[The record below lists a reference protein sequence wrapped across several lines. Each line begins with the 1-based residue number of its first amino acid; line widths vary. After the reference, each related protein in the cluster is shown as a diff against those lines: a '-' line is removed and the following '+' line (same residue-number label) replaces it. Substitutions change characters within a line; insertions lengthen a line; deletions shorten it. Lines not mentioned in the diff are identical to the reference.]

1 MDDFVGMLER
11 ASEPAP
17 PELAARVVDAIV
29 RDLTI
34 AGARSGSQIAPEP
47 NGRVVQLHSR
57 PPEPRRWRA
66 AIVVAL
72 ATAATVVALVLIAGR
87 HNEAP
92 AVSVHNPGRLPAFV
106 DLGSTNWALTW
117 LPPGYEPT
125 RAAANGVTLTTANGP
140 DIVIVAKRGEVPIVA
155 PLLELGPL
163 AEAHHD
169 EAAGMLLWNQAG
181 WTFTIDANGV
191 VPRVVLVRLAL
202 GTVRAS
208 DLQAPKLDPSSP
220 VNVPDVRGLDYRAA
234 TAQLVDS
241 GLTVRWSIS
250 STKSGDVG
258 IVERTNPSPGST
270 TDAGAT
276 VILGVIGVPSGGPQ
290 GEALVS
296 GDLPD
301 AVGYYQTWLGQPIS
315 SDPFASDNHPP
326 IVFLHGELIGYGIG
340 PDFEILERAATSAN
354 PAPSSPQVTEA
365 TAPIEPTTTAPA
377 DPAIS
382 LPSS

>member
-1 MDDFVGMLER
+1 MDDFVAMLER

-34 AGARSGSQIAPEP
+34 EGARTGSDIAPEP
-47 NGRVVQLHSR
+47 NAPVVQLRTR
-57 PPEPRRWRA
+57 PHERRRWRA
-66 AIVVAL
+66 AIGVAL
-72 ATAATVVALVLIAGR
+72 ATAATVVVLVVIAGR
-87 HNEAP
+87 HSDAR

-106 DLGSTNWALTW
+106 DLGDTNWALTW
-117 LPPGYEPT
+117 LPPGYEPS
-125 RAAANGVTLTTANGP
+125 RAAANGVTLTATDGP
-140 DIVIVAKRGEVPIVA
+140 DIVISAKHGDVPLVA
-155 PLLELGPL
+155 PLVELGPL

-169 EAAGMLLWNQAG
+169 EAAGILLWNQAG

-202 GTVRAS
+202 GTVQAS
-208 DLQAPKLDPSSP
+208 DLQAPKLDPTSP
-220 VNVPDVRGLDYRAA
+220 VAVPDVRGLDYRAA
-234 TAQLVDS
+234 TAQLVGS

-250 STKSGDVG
+250 STKSADVG
-258 IVERTNPSPGST
+258 NVERTNPSPGT
-270 TDAGAT
+270 TTGAGAT

-315 SDPFASDNHPP
+315 SDPFVSDNHPP

-354 PAPSSPQVTEA
+354 PAPSSPRVTEA
-365 TAPIEPTTTAPA
+365 TAPIEPTTSAPA
-377 DPAIS
+377 DTAVT
-382 LPSS
+382 LP